1 MSWCDVKLKDIC
13 SLVTSGGTP
22 LRSVSEYYEGGT
34 IPWMKTGE
42 VKRGLVF
49 ETEEY
54 ITERALKES
63 SAKLIPINS
72 LIVAM
77 YGDGVTAGNIAINK
91 IPLATNQACCNF
103 VVDPEKAFY
112 KFIYYYLKASYSN
125 LVGLKLGGSQ
135 QNLNAKSLKEFP
147 LRMPE
152 LAVQKKI
159 ASTLSV
165 YDDLIENNR
174 RRIELL
180 EQMAEEL
187 YREWFVRFR
196 FPGYQQVS
204 LEKGIPRGWKLVKL
218 ADAFNY
224 MGGGTPAK
232 EVARYWNEGT
242 VNWFT
247 PSDITASKG
256 IFLNNSSDR
265 CTDEG
270 LANSSAKMFPAYSVM
285 MTSRATIGA
294 IGINLTPACT
304 NQGFISCIPN
314 ENYPLAYLYHW
325 LKLSKPHFECLST
338 GATFP
343 ELTKGVFKKIE
354 ILTPP
359 KGLVGRFENLATPFF
374 KEIESLQRANAE
386 LESTRSLLLTRLI
399 SGKLPV
405 DQLDI
410 QFPPSM
416 READAARQEVAHA

>member
-1 MSWCDVKLKDIC
+1 MSWFDIKLKDIC

-77 YGDGVTAGNIAINK
+77 YGDGVTAGNVAINK

-103 VVDPEKAFY
+103 VVDPKKAFY

-147 LRMPE
+147 LRIPE

-159 ASTLSV
+159 ASTLSA

-180 EQMAEEL
+180 ERMAEEL

-196 FPGYQQVS
+196 FPDHQRVS
-204 LEKGIPRGWKLVKL
+204 LEKGIPQGWELVKL
-218 ADAFNY
+218 ADAFDY
-224 MGGGTPAK
+224 TGGGTPAK
-232 EVARYWNEGT
+232 DMSRYWSEGT

-270 LANSSAKMFPAYSVM
+270 LANSSAKVFPAYSVM

-359 KGLVGRFENLATPFF
+359 KGLVCRFENLATPFF

>member
-1 MSWCDVKLKDIC
+1 MSWFDVKLKDIC

-54 ITERALKES
+54 ITEKALKES

-77 YGDGVTAGNIAINK
+77 YGDGITAGNVAINK

-103 VVDPEKAFY
+103 VIDPEKAFY
-112 KFIYYYLKASYSN
+112 KFIYFYLKASYSN

-147 LRMPE
+147 LRIPE

-159 ASTLSV
+159 AAALSS

-196 FPGYQQVS
+196 FPGYQQAKF
-204 LEKGIPRGWKLVKL
+204 EKGMPVGWNQRKLPEIAAITYGFAFEGARFNSDGIGRPIIRIRNIRNSDTQDFTDQV
-218 ADAFNY
+218 ADGKYLVRQGDLLVGMDGEFH
-224 MGGGTPAK
+224 MGHWSG
-232 EVARYWNEGT
+232 EE
-242 VNWFT
+242 
-247 PSDITASKG
+247 
-256 IFLNNSSDR
+256 
-265 CTDEG
+265 
-270 LANSSAKMFPAYSVM
+270 
-285 MTSRATIGA
+285 
-294 IGINLTPACT
+294 
-304 NQGFISCIPN
+304 
-314 ENYPLAYLYHW
+314 AYLVQRVC
-325 LKLSKPHFECLST
+325 KIKPKQELLDAYVSHALRAPIKHFEST
-338 GATFP
+338 IMGATVGH
-343 ELTKGVFKKIE
+343 LGAKHLNSIDVLI
-354 ILTPP
+354 PP
-359 KGLVGRFENLATPFF
+359 GYL
-374 KEIESLQRANAE
+374 SAE
-386 LESTRSLLLTRLI
+386 LEVLNSMKTQILNLSVSTRRLGQNRAALLGRLI

>member
-1 MSWCDVKLKDIC
+1 MSWFDVKLKDIC

-49 ETEEY
+49 ETEEH

-77 YGDGVTAGNIAINK
+77 YGDGVTAGNVAINK

-103 VVDPEKAFY
+103 VVDPKKAFY

-147 LRMPE
+147 LRIPE

-159 ASTLSV
+159 ASTLSA

-196 FPGYQQVS
+196 FPGYQQAKFHKGLPAEWELKKLKDI
-204 LEKGIPRGWKLVKL
+204 LELCYGKALKEEQRQPGVFPVYGSSGVVGYHNKAL
-218 ADAFNY
+218 ADGPGIIIGRKGNVGSIHWADTGFFPIDTAY
-224 MGGGTPAK
+224 FVKAKISLHYVFFMLGG
-232 EVARYWNEGT
+232 
-242 VNWFT
+242 
-247 PSDITASKG
+247 
-256 IFLNNSSDR
+256 LNFINNDSAVP
-265 CTDEG
+265 G
-270 LANSSAKMFPAYSVM
+270 LNREQAYSNPVLLPP
-285 MTSRATIGA
+285 ATLIEKFEE
-294 IGINLTPACT
+294 IV
-304 NQGFISCIPN
+304 ISYFA
-314 ENYPLAYLYHW
+314 EKQRL
-325 LKLSKPHFECLST
+325 LKKNVVLSEM
-338 GATFP
+338 
-343 ELTKGVFKKIE
+343 
-354 ILTPP
+354 
-359 KGLVGRFENLATPFF
+359 RD
-374 KEIESLQRANAE
+374 Q
-386 LESTRSLLLTRLI
+386 LLTRLI

-416 READAARQEVAHA
+416 READKARQEVAHA